1 MYSSIQI
8 FNIPEINFIIL
19 QYKREIDEIY
29 SIILLIDDIILNY
42 TLS

>member
-19 QYKREIDEIY
+19 QYKKDIDDIY
-29 SIILLIDDIILNY
+29 NIILLIDEIILNY
-42 TLS
+42 TKI